1 MRAQPLGGRQ
11 AVEIVAVPDDEHV
24 TLRTEQGDEI
34 TLALDQIGEAK
45 LLVDWATVGRRRG
58 PDSLE

>member
-1 MRAQPLGGRQ
+1 M
-11 AVEIVAVPDDEHV
+11 PDDEHV